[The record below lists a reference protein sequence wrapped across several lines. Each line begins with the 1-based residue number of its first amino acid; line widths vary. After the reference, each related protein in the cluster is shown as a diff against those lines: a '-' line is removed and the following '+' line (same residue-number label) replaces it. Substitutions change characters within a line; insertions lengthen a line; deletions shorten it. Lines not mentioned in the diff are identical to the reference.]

1 MALHAGNTRSSRGAP
16 NMDATSG
23 PGYANTSTLIQNSAN
38 DPPYALPH
46 QYHNG
51 VSLEKFHNMGVS
63 SRSHVREADSHSRHH
78 RGKSNFDNI
87 RSECLQ
93 RGRLYEDPEFLAHE
107 TSVYYSR
114 SSSFKIEWKRPS
126 EIAGLYRLKPAFFL
140 DNATK
145 FDVIQGDLGDCW
157 VVSAIACLTSPDH
170 RELFRRVVPADQG
183 FQDGWYAGIFRFNF
197 WHFGKWV
204 EVVVDDR
211 LPTYRG
217 QLMFVHS
224 WYKNEF
230 WAALMEKAYAKLY
243 GSYEA
248 LKGGN
253 VADALTD
260 FTGGICEG
268 YTLRGVNS
276 NVPRNIVNILFKA
289 LDRQS
294 LIGCGINPVKG
305 NQGEQKLTNGLV
317 AGHAYSVTDLREIL
331 LMSDNREMPITLIR
345 VRNPW
350 GNKVE
355 WKGSWGDR
363 SREWNSIPA
372 DDREKMGLVFRDD
385 GEFWMEFSDFMRNFD
400 SLEICNL
407 TPDSPVEMPKQWH
420 TSDYHGRWQGGLNAG
435 GRPKYRDSH
444 WTNPHF
450 KVSLSACDED
460 GDRMCSFIVQL
471 MQKDRRKIKH
481 KGEKLIYIG
490 FLVYRLSDDHALP
503 LRKDFFETNQ
513 SVESSGHFIN
523 MRQRIARL
531 SLPPGDYIVVPCT
544 WDPNE
549 EAAFYLRFFFENRN
563 TVEETDEAPS
573 REEIALPPTE
583 KDKEEHFKRFFHS
596 VSGEDMEVSPYELQ
610 TALNDALRK
619 EPLHQNLSTDA
630 CKTFVSLLDV
640 DGSGKLGFTEFLYL
654 WNLLR
659 SWKKLF
665 YQYDVDGSGMLNS
678 FELRRVLGAAGFKV
692 DNSTM
697 KSLVWRYADEKFQ
710 ISLDNYF
717 ICLCRLMKLFNDFN
731 KFKKNDEVTFSLSQV
746 SFHILW
752 SHV

>member
-1 MALHAGNTRSSRGAP
+1 MASHAGNTRMSRGGS

-23 PGYANTSTLIQNSAN
+23 PGYANTSTMIQNNPN

-63 SRSHVREADSHSRHH
+63 SRPHVREADSHSRHH

-87 RSECLQ
+87 RSECLR

-107 TSVYYSR
+107 TSVYFSR
-114 SSSFKIEWKRPS
+114 SPSFKIEWKRPT
-126 EIAGLYRLKPAFFL
+126 EIASHYRLKPAFFL

-224 WYKNEF
+224 LHKNEF

-268 YTLRGVNS
+268 YTLRGSNA

-305 NQGEQKLTNGLV
+305 HQGEQKLPSGLV

-331 LMSDNREMPITLIR
+331 LMTDNRETPITLIR

-355 WKGSWGDR
+355 WRGAWGDR

-372 DDREKMGLVFRDD
+372 DDREKMGLIFRDD
-385 GEFWMEFSDFMRNFD
+385 GEFWMEFTDFMRNFD
-400 SLEICNL
+400 SLDVCNL

-420 TSDYHGRWQGGLNAG
+420 TAEYHERWMRGFNAG

-450 KVSLSACDED
+450 KVTLSDTDED
-460 GDRMCSFIVQL
+460 GDKVCSFIVQL

-481 KGEKLIYIG
+481 RGEKLIYIG
-490 FLVYRLSDDHALP
+490 FLVYRLSRDHTVP
-503 LRKDFFETNQ
+503 LKREFFDTNQ

-531 SLPPGDYIVVPCT
+531 SLPPGDYVVVPCT
-544 WDPNE
+544 WDQNE
-549 EAAFYLRFFFENRN
+549 EADFYLRFFFENRN
-563 TVEETDEAPS
+563 AVEEVDEAPV
-573 REEIALPPTE
+573 REEMPLPSTD
-583 KDKEEHFKRFFHS
+583 KDKEDHFKRFFHS
-596 VSGEDMEVSPYELQ
+596 VSGEDMEVNAFELQ
-610 TALNDALRK
+610 TALNEALQK
-619 EPLHQNLSTDA
+619 EPLHHLLGLQA
-630 CKTFVSLLDV
+630 CKSFVALMDV

-659 SWKKLF
+659 SWKRLF

-697 KSLVWRYADEKFQ
+697 RSLVWWYADEKFCV
-710 ISLDNYF
+710 SLDNYF
-717 ICLCRLMKLFNDFN
+717 ICLARLMKRFNEFS
-731 KFKKNDEVTFSLSQV
+731 KLKKNEQITLSLSQWLQKGV
-746 SFHILW
+746 S
-752 SHV
+752 